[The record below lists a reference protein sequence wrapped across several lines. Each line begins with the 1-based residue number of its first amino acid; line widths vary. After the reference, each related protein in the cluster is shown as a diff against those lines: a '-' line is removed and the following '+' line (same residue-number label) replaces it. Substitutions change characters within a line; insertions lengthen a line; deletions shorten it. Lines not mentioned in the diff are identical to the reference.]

1 LRGALVSD
9 ISPES
14 IEDPEVPVEDAIEQ
28 HEPLQG
34 GRDRDEEQ
42 EDFELPDEANPADV
56 AEQHQEVQPDEEQE
70 DFELPDEANPAD
82 VAEQHQEV
90 QPDED
95 EDTYR

>member
-1 LRGALVSD
+1 MSD

-28 HEPLQG
+28 HEPLPGEG
-34 GRDRDEEQ
+34 GGDQDEEQ

-56 AEQHQEVQPDEEQE
+56 AEQRQE
-70 DFELPDEANPAD
+70 L
-82 VAEQHQEV
+82 

>member
-28 HEPLQG
+28 HEPLPAEDEDH
-34 GRDRDEEQ
+34 DRDV
-42 EDFELPDEANPADV
+42 EDPELPDEANPADV
-56 AEQHQEVQPDEEQE
+56 AEQRQE
-70 DFELPDEANPAD
+70 L
-82 VAEQHQEV
+82 

>member
-1 LRGALVSD
+1 MSD

-28 HEPLQG
+28 HEPLPAE
-34 GRDRDEEQ
+34 DEDHD
-42 EDFELPDEANPADV
+42 EDVEDPELPDEANPADV
-56 AEQHQEVQPDEEQE
+56 AEQRQE
-70 DFELPDEANPAD
+70 L
-82 VAEQHQEV
+82 